1 MNKLKLD
8 KNIAQLPNGMT
19 VVTIKKDTMLV
30 AINVA
35 VKIGSLYEKDEE
47 RGMCHFIEHMM
58 FKGTKERSNEVLN
71 EELESLGGEYN
82 AYTDY
87 TSTVY
92 SINCINDEIEN
103 AMKLLGDML
112 INSTFPEDEIEK
124 EKGVVVAEIK
134 SSKDDVEEFSL
145 NKANE
150 IGFSK
155 SPLRYDVAGLEKTV
169 EKFTKNSIIEFYNKY
184 YTPDNSVV
192 VVVSSLEHNK
202 MLDIIS
208 DNFGI
213 WEGKCHKKI
222 EIVKEKNKPIT
233 SITHKKHIEQSTIT
247 YLYSLVDITKEDEL
261 PLKILSHKLGDSDNS
276 VLFRELRE
284 KRGFAYDVYSYL
296 DIGHDV
302 NIMNIFAA
310 VSKEDLKESQ
320 DIIDTSISNIKNE
333 IIDFD
338 NKSLAVIKKIH
349 RTAVIS
355 TLEDYS
361 DLCSYALNQILEGE
375 DLKDL
380 EKSIEELDKIT
391 KDDIYRVCRKYLN
404 NPTIHI
410 LKSER

>member
-8 KNIAQLPNGMT
+8 KNITKLPNGMT

-35 VKIGSLYEKDEE
+35 IKIGSLYEEDTE

-58 FKGTKERSNEVLN
+58 FKGTKTRNNEILN

-92 SINCINDEIEN
+92 SINCINEETKN
-103 AMKLLGDML
+103 AMKLLGDMM
-112 INSTFPEDEIEK
+112 INSAFPEDEIEK
-124 EKGVVVAEIK
+124 EKGVVIAEIR

-145 NKANE
+145 NRANE

-155 SPLRYDVAGLEKTV
+155 SPLRYDVAGLERTV
-169 EKFTKNSIIEFYNKY
+169 EKFTKDSIIKFYNKY
-184 YTPDNSVV
+184 YTPDNSIIVA
-192 VVVSSLEHNK
+192 VSSLDHNE

-208 DNFGI
+208 DNFKC

-222 EIVKEKNKPIT
+222 EVVKEKNKAIT
-233 SITHKKHIEQSTIT
+233 STTHKKHIEQSTIT

-284 KRGFAYDVYSYL
+284 KRGLAYDVYSYL

-310 VSKEDLKESQ
+310 VSKEDLKESEN
-320 DIIDTSISNIKNE
+320 IIEKAISNIKNE
-333 IIDFD
+333 VIDFD
-338 NKSLAVIKKIH
+338 SKSLGIIKKIH

-355 TLEDYS
+355 MLEDYS

-375 DLKDL
+375 NLKDL

-391 KDDIYRVCRKYLN
+391 KEDIYRVCRKYLN
-404 NPTIHI
+404 SPTIHI

>member
-145 NKANE
+145 NKTNE

-338 NKSLAVIKKIH
+338 NKSLAIIKKIH

-391 KDDIYRVCRKYLN
+391 KDDIYRV
-404 NPTIHI
+404 
-410 LKSER
+410 

>member
-1 MNKLKLD
+1 MNKLNLD
-8 KNIAQLPNGMT
+8 KNITKLSNGMT

-30 AINVA
+30 AINVG
-35 VKIGSLYEKDEE
+35 VKIGSLYEEDRE

-58 FKGTKERSNEVLN
+58 FKGTKAR
-71 EELESLGGEYN
+71 YN

-92 SINCINDEIEN
+92 SINCINDEIKN
-103 AMKLLGDML
+103 AMELLSDMML
-112 INSTFPEDEIEK
+112 NSTFPEDEIEK
-124 EKGVVVAEIK
+124 EKGVVIAEIK

-145 NKANE
+145 NRANE
-150 IGFSK
+150 VGFSK
-155 SPLRYDVAGLEKTV
+155 SSLRYDVAGLEETV
-169 EKFTKNSIIEFYNKY
+169 EKFTRDSIIEFYNKY
-184 YTPDNSVV
+184 YTPDNSVI
-192 VVVSSLEHNK
+192 VVVSSLEHSEV
-202 MLDIIS
+202 LDIVLN
-208 DNFGI
+208 NFKI
-213 WEGKCHKKI
+213 WKGKCYEKI
-222 EIVKEKNKPIT
+222 KVIKEKNKSIT

-276 VLFRELRE
+276 ILFRELRE
-284 KRGFAYDVYSYL
+284 KKGLAYDVYSYL

-310 VSKEDLKESQ
+310 VSKEDLRESAN
-320 DIIDTSISNIKNE
+320 IIEESISNIKNE

-355 TLEDYS
+355 MLEDYS
-361 DLCSYALNQILEGE
+361 ELCNYALNQVLEGE

-380 EKSIEELDKIT
+380 EKSIEELDGIT
-391 KDDIYRVCRKYLN
+391 KEDIYRVCRKYLN

>member
-71 EELESLGGEYN
+71 EELESLVGEYN

-134 SSKDDVEEFSL
+134 SSKDDVDEFSL

-213 WEGKCHKKI
+213 WECKCHKKI

-333 IIDFD
+333 IIDFETLL
-338 NKSLAVIKKIH
+338 KGMIYKK
-349 RTAVIS
+349 TS
-355 TLEDYS
+355 SQYS
-361 DLCSYALNQILEGE
+361 FHTENSVKLL
-375 DLKDL
+375 
-380 EKSIEELDKIT
+380 
-391 KDDIYRVCRKYLN
+391 RKVMSKN
-404 NPTIHI
+404 V
-410 LKSER
+410 

>member
-1 MNKLKLD
+1 MNKLSLD
-8 KNIAQLPNGMT
+8 KNITKLPNGIK

-35 VKIGSLYEKDEE
+35 IEIGSLYEKDTE

-58 FKGTKERSNEVLN
+58 FKGTKTRNNEVLN

-92 SINCINDEIEN
+92 SINCINEEIQN
-103 AMKLLGDML
+103 AVMLLSDMM
-112 INSTFPEDEIEK
+112 INSTFPESEIER
-124 EKGVVVAEIK
+124 EKGVVIAEIK
-134 SSKDDVEEFSL
+134 SSRDDVEEFSL
-145 NKANE
+145 NRVNE

-155 SPLRYDVAGLEKTV
+155 SPLRYDVAGTEKTV
-169 EKFTKNSIIEFYNKY
+169 EKFTRDDIINFYNNY
-184 YTPDNSVV
+184 YTPDNCTIVI
-192 VVVSSLEHNK
+192 VSSLNHSE
-202 MLDIIS
+202 MLNMILE
-208 DNFGI
+208 NFKA
-213 WEGKCHKKI
+213 WEGQCHKKI
-222 EIVKEKNKPIT
+222 EIIKEKNKEVVET
-233 SITHKKHIEQSTIT
+233 THKKHIEQSTIA
-247 YLYSLVDITKEDEL
+247 YLYSLVDIKKEDEL

-276 VLFRELRE
+276 ILFRELRE
-284 KRGFAYDVYSYL
+284 KRGLAYDVYSYL

-310 VSKEDLKESQ
+310 VSREDLKESKN
-320 DIIDTSISNIKNE
+320 IIDEAILNIKNE

-338 NKSLAVIKKIH
+338 NKSLEIIKKIH

-355 TLEDYS
+355 MLEDYS
-361 DLCSYALNQILEGE
+361 DLCSYALNQVLEGE

-391 KDDIYRVCRKYLN
+391 KEDIYRVCRTYLN
-404 NPTIHI
+404 NPTVHI